1 MAVIMDR
8 SFIHSLGGTTEGTTD
23 RCKEEDDE
31 FSLRCHSYLE
41 MEHVQ
46 RKSDVSFLS
55 WAGSVGRFLSWRYKI
70 KKGWGKRSNTCKHK
84 VPVFQALCQTPL
96 FIFYVIL

>member
-1 MAVIMDR
+1 MDR

-23 RCKEEDDE
+23 RRCKEEDDE

-46 RKSDVSFLS
+46 RKSDVL
-55 WAGSVGRFLSWRYKI
+55 FLSWRYKI